1 MFFEHLVFYG
11 PDHLLRVIESENF
24 LVHFSHSWSLLNFVF
39 FQKETA
45 GNILIYEVLYVCS
58 TSKKGLLY
66 LFKNSFA
73 REILKEERNKY
84 LNKAQQPTE
93 NAACNAHLV

>member
-1 MFFEHLVFYG
+1 MEFVFWTLSFYG
-11 PDHLLRVIESENF
+11 PDHLLTTLRIIESENF
-24 LVHFSHSWSLLNFVF
+24 LVHFSYSWSLLNFVF

-84 LNKAQQPTE
+84 LN
-93 NAACNAHLV
+93 